1 MAYATVDEKTLY
13 IHGGFKVPNSNIF
26 EPQFFSLDLT
36 QDTWDVSN
44 PPWKQ
49 LPYSN
54 VFGNT
59 AVLPA
64 QHALTVSQDGRTL
77 SMWIGGEPVNK
88 VFANYSITD
97 NKWTR
102 LSVSYNLFFEVRAA
116 TDPTTGM
123 VYFPAGDGLFTKAY
137 QTLVK
142 VDPSLRFTAEDIPLS
157 AMHIPGTPNAFVW
170 NKLRSSFIIYL
181 DSASAPPPAYPFY
194 EYTPS
199 NRQWKALNTTGPY
212 PIKSMGGCMVAAY
225 EGTKMIVFGGIVDS
239 TTTVGDI
246 YIIDMLTMKVT
257 KGPTAPAPR
266 YYMACAVAGD
276 NFISWGGYSKD
287 AIFEPTALS
296 GTGTPLIYNI
306 HSGQWVKK
314 YVRGSSY
321 KPPTTPSPSPT
332 NGVNPPGD
340 AGGDGEREGEDA
352 GGDIK
357 SVSGA
362 AVGGG
367 VAGGFVAIA
376 AIAFIFVR
384 RRRQSRDHHRDL
396 KHPEYIPHNEH
407 NDTKHSEYTAHY
419 DQEPPSFGITDT
431 RPFPDAHFDW
441 TQIQEIPGSPQIIRN
456 DPQGTPSSSHSTIQS
471 PLVSSA
477 SIPPSSP
484 FVLPLSN
491 SSVQSSDQQKR
502 VRSMDQH
509 LLAMQ
514 EQTDPQKGSPQY
526 YPIADRTLSPT
537 TLRGPQGG
545 GEAEPASKT
554 TIEELQYQMEVIQ
567 NELKRRDIV

>member
-1 MAYATVDEKTLY
+1 M
-13 IHGGFKVPNSNIF
+13 
-26 EPQFFSLDLT
+26 
-36 QDTWDVSN
+36 
-44 PPWKQ
+44 
-49 LPYSN
+49 
-54 VFGNT
+54 
-59 AVLPA
+59 
-64 QHALTVSQDGRTL
+64 
-77 SMWIGGEPVNK
+77 
-88 VFANYSITD
+88 
-97 NKWTR
+97 
-102 LSVSYNLFFEVRAA
+102 
-116 TDPTTGM
+116 
-123 VYFPAGDGLFTKAY
+123 
-137 QTLVK
+137 
-142 VDPSLRFTAEDIPLS
+142 ED
-157 AMHIPGTPNAFVW
+157 
-170 NKLRSSFIIYL
+170 
-181 DSASAPPPAYPFY
+181 
-194 EYTPS
+194 
-199 NRQWKALNTTGPY
+199 
-212 PIKSMGGCMVAAY
+212 AAY
-225 EGTKMIVFGGIVDS
+225 GGAKMIIFGGIVAS

-257 KGPTAPAPR
+257 KGPTSPGPR
-266 YYMACAVAGD
+266 YSMACAVAGD

-287 AIFEPTALS
+287 IIFEPTALS

-321 KPPTTPSPSPT
+321 KPPSAPSPSAPLPSST
-332 NGVNPPGD
+332 NELNPPGG
-340 AGGDGEREGEDA
+340 AGEDGEREGEDA
-352 GGDIK
+352 GGDTK

-491 SSVQSSDQQKR
+491 TPFQSMDRQQR

-509 LLAMQ
+509 LLAIQ
-514 EQTDPQKGSPQY
+514 EQIDPYKGSPQY
-526 YPIADRTLSPT
+526 YPVIADR

-554 TIEELQYQMEVIQ
+554 TTEELQYQMQVMEE
-567 NELKRRDIV
+567 ELKRRDVI